1 MEFNPIIH
9 ENLCNLRLPVRHR
22 TQIGNLD
29 GIAFD
34 LTELW
39 NMTIVLKTSGM
50 IQKKSCLL
58 STARGEKVV
67 IQNLIWNRFR
77 VNSCTSGLISNGLVS
92 ERTIIMHLT
101 IDIEQEED
109 GRWLS
114 EVLELPGVMAYGE
127 TQKEAIVKVQTLTLR
142 VLADRLEHGE

>member
-77 VNSCTSGLISNGLVS
+77 VNSCTSGLISNGL
-92 ERTIIMHLT
+92 M
-101 IDIEQEED
+101 
-109 GRWLS
+109 
-114 EVLELPGVMAYGE
+114 
-127 TQKEAIVKVQTLTLR
+127 
-142 VLADRLEHGE
+142 